1 MNIKSLPAALL
12 TSFHKV
18 GRYAIVLFVLFL
30 GLVYSFLLYRINVV
44 SSAEPSN
51 TAITQTNTPHV
62 DTTVVKQLLD
72 LKDNS
77 VTVQTLFDEARS
89 NPFQE

>member
-1 MNIKSLPAALL
+1 MNIKSLFASLL

-18 GRYAIVLFVLFL
+18 GRYAIILFVLFL
-30 GLVYSFLLYRINVV
+30 ALVYGFLLYRINVV
-44 SSAEPSN
+44 SSAEPSDA
-51 TAITQTNTPHV
+51 AITQANTPRV
-62 DTTVVKQLLD
+62 DKTVVKQLLD

>member
-1 MNIKSLPAALL
+1 MNVQSLFASLL

-18 GRYAIVLFVLFL
+18 GRYAIILFVLFL
-30 GLVYSFLLYRINVV
+30 AFVYGFLLYRINVV
-44 SSAEPSN
+44 SSAEPSD
-51 TAITQTNTPHV
+51 TAITQANTPRV
-62 DTTVVKQLLD
+62 DKTVVKQLLD